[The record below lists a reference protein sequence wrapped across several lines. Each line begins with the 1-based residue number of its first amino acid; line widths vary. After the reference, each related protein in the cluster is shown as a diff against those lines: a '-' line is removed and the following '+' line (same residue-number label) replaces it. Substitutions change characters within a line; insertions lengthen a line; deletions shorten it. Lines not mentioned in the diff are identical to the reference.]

1 MYGGGAPSYQVR
13 LYIISLVFSK
23 SGSVFRLRIRIQ
35 GENENESMRET
46 MGCQDDSYLEP
57 FDELSYR
64 VHVLFPEAESLRGD
78 GHELVTHLVPGDVAQ
93 HEFS

>member
-1 MYGGGAPSYQVR
+1 
-13 LYIISLVFSK
+13 
-23 SGSVFRLRIRIQ
+23 
-35 GENENESMRET
+35 MRET